1 MPPPLAGDFAVNVSM
16 VYDLPGVRVPPKQL
30 DGMGDNN
37 LLICAECGQSV
48 VVSSCVCEGTPC
60 FSGHTQDKLAHLIIL
75 IPIIFGRES
84 KKIPDH

>member
-37 LLICAECGQSV
+37 LLICAECEQSV
-48 VVSSCVCEGTPC
+48 VLYLLVFAREHHVFRGTHKTNWRTSL
-60 FSGHTQDKLAHLIIL
+60 F
-75 IPIIFGRES
+75 
-84 KKIPDH
+84 